1 MQHLEEFLL
10 DNSQIGAA
18 VITAI
23 CGIVGIFINIVIN
36 FYFRNQDYKNKNRI
50 QQIEN
55 MEIYYLPLNEKIRSI
70 IYCIRSISDNEDIS
84 IYDVLDGKMGANYAS
99 KTKMLKDMVREL
111 NTYFDKNIYKYT
123 DSYNLFDI
131 HRKVKRRIF
140 VLNYYIEKNIKGI
153 DEQKIKEILEELYEM
168 IYNITKYEI
177 KLMANC
183 FVVKYIELAKLW
195 WNYKKR

>member
-1 MQHLEEFLL
+1 MQHLEGFLL

-99 KTKMLKDMVREL
+99 KTKMLKDMVKEL